1 MKKLRSRLVHLA
13 AMLALVLSEL
23 HANAGFGTS
32 VPISAEL
39 ATSIAR
45 SMFPQGLVLARG
57 NLLLSDPA
65 VVFVDMKRVA
75 VRMHVQAYDYR
86 PEAGVAL
93 SEDGRAVLSGEVGWD
108 VLTRQILLYNPRLD
122 ELVFDRETAF
132 TGEVR
137 GAIAQ
142 VWQDQVSN
150 PVRADLPPHPY
161 ILPFEQGIQDISYGS
176 EGIVIQ
182 VWYE

>member
-1 MKKLRSRLVHLA
+1 
-13 AMLALVLSEL
+13 MLALMLLGL

-45 SMFPQGLVLARG
+45 SMFPQGLMLVRG

-75 VRMHVQAYDYR
+75 VRMQFQAYDYR

-93 SEDGRAVLSGEVGWD
+93 SENGRAVLSGEVGWD
-108 VLTRQILLYNPRLD
+108 VLTRQILLFNPRLD
-122 ELVFDRETAF
+122 ELVFDRETTF
-132 TGEVR
+132 SGEVR
-137 GAIAQ
+137 GTIVKA
-142 VWQDQVSN
+142 WQDQVSN

>member
-1 MKKLRSRLVHLA
+1 
-13 AMLALVLSEL
+13 MLALVLSGL

-75 VRMHVQAYDYR
+75 VRMHVQTPTRTGNKNACK
-86 PEAGVAL
+86 
-93 SEDGRAVLSGEVGWD
+93 
-108 VLTRQILLYNPRLD
+108 LTGSPR
-122 ELVFDRETAF
+122 
-132 TGEVR
+132 
-137 GAIAQ
+137 
-142 VWQDQVSN
+142 
-150 PVRADLPPHPY
+150 
-161 ILPFEQGIQDISYGS
+161 
-176 EGIVIQ
+176 
-182 VWYE
+182 